1 MKMKITTLPTSRN
14 RQEWSIGPNVT
25 LTGSDLRYPNVLLH
39 TAEELATPY
48 NEKTMSTGV
57 TSAYPSGEYEPSM
70 STCSHRVGRSFFFI
84 YNTDNYFHFLYDSLP
99 YLFDYLRLRADEPV
113 KLLMSSGPHYPFV
126 TDCLRLLN
134 IQETDIVYADGNA
147 SYEEVILVNSMT
159 HDGHS
164 NEPPHP
170 HVWELYKKM
179 VSLASQNPIDTP
191 KKFYVSRRSWIHGDT
206 SNMGTN
212 YTTRRKMMVEDEL
225 VQRLAENGYAEVFCE
240 KLTMAEKIQ
249 YFANATH
256 VVGAIGGGMCNLVFA
271 RPECVVVSINSPEF
285 DTINSRFL
293 YTMSHTNLTQFRET
307 APTNGLYRRVRYR
320 DSIGEVE
327 GVADDKIQLNIGNG
341 VTWNNDGAK
350 NYQWVPIGEV
360 EFLDNGLNSPWSF
373 DVDKCMSTIQ

>member
-1 MKMKITTLPTSRN
+1 MKITTLPTSRDRN
-14 RQEWSIGPNVT
+14 LWIFEGVT
-25 LTGSDLRYPNVLLH
+25 LTGNDIRYPNVLLR
-39 TAEELATPY
+39 TDRELTSPY
-48 NEKTMSTGV
+48 NERTMSTGV
-57 TSAYPSGEYEPSM
+57 TSAYPSGEYTPPIA
-70 STCSHRVGRSFFFI
+70 TLPQGWPGPRVFFFM
-84 YNTDNYFHFLYDSLP
+84 YNIDNYFHFLYDSLP
-99 YLFDYLRLRADEPV
+99 YLYDYLRLRADEPV
-113 KLLMSSGPHYPFV
+113 KLLMAPGPHYPFV

-134 IQETDIVYADGNA
+134 IQETDIVYADENRWYSEIA
-147 SYEEVILVNSMT
+147 LVNSMT

-170 HVWELYKKM
+170 HIWAFYKRMAEFANKT
-179 VSLASQNPIDTP
+179 PIETP

-225 VQRLAENGYAEVFCE
+225 VERLAARGYVEVFCE

-271 RPECVVVSINSPEF
+271 RPECIVVSINSPEF

-307 APTNGLYRRVRYR
+307 APVNNLYRRVRYQGA
-320 DSIGEVE
+320 IGEVE
-327 GVADDKIQLNIGNG
+327 VEGPDGMLFVNIGNG
-341 VTWNNDGAK
+341 VTWNNDAPK
-350 NYQWVPIGEV
+350 NLQWVPISEV

-373 DVDKCMSTIQ
+373 DVDKCMDVIQ